1 MQSIAS
7 WENVTRRYGKIIAA
21 SDVNLTLPPGKAI
34 ALVGHNGAG
43 KTTLI
48 KLMLGLIKPS
58 SGRVLALGEDPS
70 GSAGAQV
77 RRHLG
82 FLSENVAF
90 HSAMT
95 ANELMSFYC
104 GLKRQSPDRNGELL
118 EQVGISHAA
127 NRRISTY
134 SKGMRQ
140 RLGIAQALIGKPR
153 LLLFDE
159 PTSGLDPASR
169 TEVFELIDR
178 MRASGVTVLVSTHQ
192 LAEIENHVDSIA
204 VMHRGIL
211 IASGT
216 LDDLRSGAQ
225 AEVKMRLLI
234 EQGKTDQILS
244 SLPSTVHCTFSDAT
258 SVELVTPAL
267 EKMSLLKMLLT
278 HNFIHDIKIYDVGL
292 PELYERLVS
301 KHQEAA

>member
-1 MQSIAS
+1 MQSIAH
-7 WENVTRRYGKIIAA
+7 WKNVTRRYGKLVAA
-21 SDVNLTLPPGKAI
+21 NDVTLSLPAGQAI

-48 KLMLGLIKPS
+48 KLMLGLVKATA
-58 SGRVLALGEDPS
+58 GEVRVLGEDPS
-70 GSAGAQV
+70 GAAGAQI
-77 RRHLG
+77 RRNVG

-95 ANELMSFYC
+95 ATELMRFYSR
-104 GLKRQSPDRNGELL
+104 LKRQPSDNNAPLL
-118 EQVGISHAA
+118 KQVGIHHAA

-140 RLGIAQALIGKPR
+140 RLGIAQALIGNPR

-169 TEVFELIDR
+169 LEMFQLIDS
-178 MRASGVTVLVSTHQ
+178 MRASGVTVLISTHQ
-192 LAEIENHVDSIA
+192 LAEIEHHVDSLA
-204 VMHRGIL
+204 VMHQGRL

-216 LDDLRSGAQ
+216 LHELRSGAQ
-225 AEVKMRLLI
+225 AEVKIHLRHDPGRAQEVIDRLPNGTQFQRRDETAL
-234 EQGKTDQILS
+234 
-244 SLPSTVHCTFSDAT
+244 
-258 SVELVTPAL
+258 ELVAPAAQ
-267 EKMSLLKMLLT
+267 KMALLRQLIQ
-278 HNFIHDIKIYDVGL
+278 HEAVVDINTQDVGL

-301 KHQEAA
+301 RYQEGA